1 MRSFASFVLKQRIH
15 IIIGT
20 ILLTLFFGYQLTNLE
35 VNSDILSYLP
45 KDDPAVVLFN
55 KVGDEFGGNSL
66 ALVALES
73 NNSFSRETLEHI
85 HELTEQFKTVDGVTS
100 VTSLTDVLDIKKIP
114 EEEGGGIEVGKLIDP
129 NNLPITEE
137 QLQNLKAYTLSKDL
151 YNGRLVSSDGTASLI
166 VCRIREGADKV
177 QVARE
182 LKEIVQSANLPK
194 KFYFGGIPF
203 QLLDVSGI
211 IFKDLKLLV
220 PLVSLLVFITLFVS
234 FGHLRGAI
242 IPLLS
247 VAISTTW
254 TLGLMSLFGV
264 PLTVISDIIPV
275 ILIAVGSASS
285 IHIIS
290 KYDEDAA
297 RYRNTGEEATAAFS
311 EVGIRVLLAAATII
325 FGFTSFIFGSYL
337 TMIREF
343 GIYTALGVFFSLV
356 VSTMFVPSVLSLIS
370 IREKQKDLQPGNE
383 KKNPVVRL
391 MDRLG
396 GFVLKSEKLIVLSSI
411 VLIVLGGFGLP
422 KIERKVNMVDYFK
435 PESNVRMTEEI
446 MQKKFGGS
454 LPVQILVDGD
464 LQNPFVLKEMR
475 LFEKYVQSISD
486 VHNPQSIADLIAEM
500 NDVMT
505 NDKIV
510 PDSKEK
516 VTNLWFLLEGQAILP
531 QLINDEKTE
540 GVIQATVSTVDTKR
554 ARSIVKAIDNYI
566 AQMNTSLVV
575 VDLSQLPERA
585 KVALHRYRIG
595 RIASAIE
602 WDARR
607 RNHQLVVNKDSIEN
621 HLFAQAFSLESGS
634 DPVGETDVSSIVEIV
649 TRDCPEALRNDNTF
663 VNDVRNDIA
672 ELRQSIVA
680 IPQRDYEKLALLEKT
695 SPERVSFH
703 FSATGMPLIYQ
714 HLDDSLLSSQIQ
726 SFIFAL
732 ILIFILLSFQL
743 RSLVGGIIGLAP
755 IVLTIFVTFGIMG
768 FAAIPLDVATVLVAS
783 IALGIGIDYSIHFSV
798 RFKTYFRGSTTALEA
813 LDKTLET
820 TGRAII
826 TNMLAVTMGFLTLL
840 FAELVPLQRFGILVA
855 ITMIGSGLGSLTFL
869 PALILL
875 TRARFVG
882 DLSRFA
888 LNLKNKITN
897 NQH

>member
-475 LFEKYVQSISD
+475 LFEKYVQSMFTIR
-486 VHNPQSIADLIAEM
+486 NP
-500 NDVMT
+500 
-505 NDKIV
+505 
-510 PDSKEK
+510 
-516 VTNLWFLLEGQAILP
+516 
-531 QLINDEKTE
+531 
-540 GVIQATVSTVDTKR
+540 
-554 ARSIVKAIDNYI
+554 
-566 AQMNTSLVV
+566 
-575 VDLSQLPERA
+575 
-585 KVALHRYRIG
+585 
-595 RIASAIE
+595 
-602 WDARR
+602 
-607 RNHQLVVNKDSIEN
+607 
-621 HLFAQAFSLESGS
+621 
-634 DPVGETDVSSIVEIV
+634 
-649 TRDCPEALRNDNTF
+649 
-663 VNDVRNDIA
+663 
-672 ELRQSIVA
+672 
-680 IPQRDYEKLALLEKT
+680 
-695 SPERVSFH
+695 
-703 FSATGMPLIYQ
+703 
-714 HLDDSLLSSQIQ
+714 
-726 SFIFAL
+726 
-732 ILIFILLSFQL
+732 
-743 RSLVGGIIGLAP
+743 
-755 IVLTIFVTFGIMG
+755 
-768 FAAIPLDVATVLVAS
+768 
-783 IALGIGIDYSIHFSV
+783 
-798 RFKTYFRGSTTALEA
+798 
-813 LDKTLET
+813 
-820 TGRAII
+820 
-826 TNMLAVTMGFLTLL
+826 
-840 FAELVPLQRFGILVA
+840 
-855 ITMIGSGLGSLTFL
+855 
-869 PALILL
+869 
-875 TRARFVG
+875 
-882 DLSRFA
+882 
-888 LNLKNKITN
+888 
-897 NQH
+897 

>member
-1 MRSFASFVLKQRIH
+1 VKNLASFVLKHRIN
-15 IIIGT
+15 IIVGT
-20 ILLTLFFGYQLTNLE
+20 ILLTVFFAVQLTNLK

-66 ALVALES
+66 ALVAVE
-73 NNSFSRETLEHI
+73 NNNTFSRDALRHV
-85 HELTEQFKTVDGVTS
+85 HQLTERFKTLDGVS
-100 VTSLTDVLDIKKIP
+100 SLTSLTDVLDIKKIP
-114 EEEGGGIEVGKLIDP
+114 ETEGGGIEVGKLMDP
-129 NNLPITEE
+129 NTLPSTEE
-137 QLQNLKAYTLSKDL
+137 QLKDLKAYTLSKDL
-151 YNGRLVSSDGTASLI
+151 YNARLVSSDGTVSLI
-166 VCRIREGADKV
+166 ICRIRESADKV

-182 LKEIVQSANLPK
+182 LKEIVQSANLPE

-203 QLLDVSGI
+203 QLLDVSSI
-211 IFKDLKLLV
+211 ISKDLKLLV
-220 PLVSLLVFITLFVS
+220 PLVSLLLFITLFVS

-254 TLGLMSLFGV
+254 TLGLMSLFNV
-264 PLTVISDIIPV
+264 PLTVISDLIPV

-290 KYDEDAA
+290 KYDENAA
-297 RYRNTGEEATAAFS
+297 RYGNTGEEATEAFS
-311 EVGIRVLLAAATII
+311 EVGIRVILAAATIV

-356 VSTMFVPSVLSLIS
+356 VSTMLVPSVLSLIS
-370 IREKQKDLQPGNE
+370 VRDKRKDLQPYNG
-383 KKNPVVRL
+383 KKTLVVRL

-396 GFVLKSEKLIVLSSI
+396 GFVLKNEKLIVLSSI
-411 VLIVLGGFGLP
+411 VLIMLGGLGLP

-435 PESNVRMTEEI
+435 PETNVRMTEEI
-446 MQKKFGGS
+446 MQKKLGGS
-454 LPVQILVDGD
+454 LPVQIFVDGD
-464 LQNPFVLKEMR
+464 VQNPFVLKEMR
-475 LFEKYVQSISD
+475 LCEKYLQSIND

-500 NDVMT
+500 NGVMT

-510 PDSKEK
+510 PDSKDK
-516 VTNLWFLLEGQAILP
+516 VTNLWFLLEGQDILP
-531 QLINDEKTE
+531 QLVNDEKTE
-540 GVIQATVSTVDTKR
+540 GLIQATVSTVDTKTMR
-554 ARSIVKAIDNYI
+554 GIVEAVDNYI
-566 AQMNTSLVV
+566 AQMDTSLVV
-575 VDLSQLPERA
+575 VDLNRLPERA
-585 KVALHRYRIG
+585 KAGVYKYRVR

-602 WDARR
+602 WDAQR
-607 RNHQLVVNKDSIEN
+607 RNHQLVVSKDSIEK
-621 HLFAQAFSLESGS
+621 HLLGQAVSPESGS
-634 DPVGETDVSSIVEIV
+634 DPAGGTDVSSIVEVV
-649 TRDCPEALRNDNTF
+649 TRDFPESLRNDNNF

-672 ELRQSIVA
+672 ELHQTFVA
-680 IPQRDYEKLALLEKT
+680 IPQRDYENLALPEKT

-726 SFIFAL
+726 SFILSL
-732 ILIFILLSFQL
+732 ILIFILLAVQL

-768 FAAIPLDVATVLVAS
+768 FANIPLDVATVLVAS
-783 IALGIGIDYSIHFSV
+783 IALGIGIDYSIHFTI

-813 LDKTLET
+813 LDSTLET

-875 TRARFVG
+875 SRTRSFGDFSRFVDKVRNG
-882 DLSRFA
+882 
-888 LNLKNKITN
+888 ITRN
-897 NQH
+897 SK